1 MTKLNEIKCN
11 CPDHDK
17 HVIKNMEDMIKK
29 FKSWMHQSIKKLTP
43 IKHPSKKKESP
54 LHNNC
59 QSQPKFTS

>member
-1 MTKLNEIKCN
+1 
-11 CPDHDK
+11 
-17 HVIKNMEDMIKK
+17 
-29 FKSWMHQSIKKLTP
+29 MHQSIKKLTP